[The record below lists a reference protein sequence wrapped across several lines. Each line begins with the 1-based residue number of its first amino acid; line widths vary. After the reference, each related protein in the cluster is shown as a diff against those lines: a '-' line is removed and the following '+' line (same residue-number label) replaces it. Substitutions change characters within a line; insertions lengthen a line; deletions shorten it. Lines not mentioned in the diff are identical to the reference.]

1 MIRVRFYS
9 FVLSLP
15 ILVVVVSLVM
25 VFAFDVDLRVTL
37 LVLGVGIGLQIIF
50 ALIFACPRC
59 GKSPYAIGPSAGP
72 FTIASKPW
80 PDTKCSKCGFD
91 FLAKA
96 TECNTSSEVS
106 PPK

>member
-9 FVLSLP
+9 LVLSLP

-25 VFAFDVDLRVTL
+25 AFAFDADLRL
-37 LVLGVGIGLQIIF
+37 SLSVLAVGIGVQLVF

-59 GKSPYAIGPSAGP
+59 GKSPYAIGPSIGP
-72 FTIASKPW
+72 FALAGKPI

-96 TECNTSSEVS
+96 TECDTSSEMP